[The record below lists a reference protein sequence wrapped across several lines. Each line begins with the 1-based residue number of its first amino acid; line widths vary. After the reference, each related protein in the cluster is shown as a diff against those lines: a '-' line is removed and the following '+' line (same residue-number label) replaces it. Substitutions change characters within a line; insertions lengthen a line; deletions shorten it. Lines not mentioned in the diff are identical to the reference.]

1 MGKKSK
7 KSKSRKGTG
16 DGGRMLHI
24 APHPP
29 DFVSIPWYS
38 LIVRIENPGAIVST
52 IGLQAALASQLGI
65 TFTNSAVSV
74 RLQSVRVWGALASGT
89 TPLQPV
95 TVVIFDPIQS
105 LAVLTSRVLEQI
117 TDYPDQVTRACIGY
131 KYPKAQ
137 REVSLGISN
146 AGNQSLLASNGLGA
160 NSVVY
165 FKVQWR
171 PNIVVPAAKW
181 LSKLMSTPP
190 LFSDDEDDGIEV
202 VNTKLCKTRLSTRG
216 SNY

>member
-7 KSKSRKGTG
+7 KSKFRKGTG

-29 DFVSIPWYS
+29 DFVSIPWYN
-38 LIVRIENPGAIVST
+38 LVVRLEDPGTLVT
-52 IGLQAALASQLGI
+52 TVGLQAALASQLGV
-65 TFTNSAVSV
+65 TFTIGAVAV
-74 RLQSVRVWGALASGT
+74 RLQSVRVWGALSSGT
-89 TPLQPV
+89 TPLQPI
-95 TVVIFDPIQS
+95 TIVIFDPIQT
-105 LAVLTSRVLEQI
+105 LAVLSQRVLEQI

-137 REVSLGISN
+137 REASLGIAN
-146 AGNQSLLASNGLGA
+146 TTVQTLLATNGLGT
-160 NSVVY
+160 NSVIY

-171 PNIVVPAAKW
+171 PNVTSPTAKW
-181 LSKLMSTPP
+181 LRKLIPNPP

-202 VNTKLCKTRLSTRG
+202 INTKLSKSRLSTRG